1 MATIYKRLSIDVAE
15 SNTFQSIIAKQY
27 DSKSRFITAKLLNE
41 GTELVVPNTAVV
53 TINAL
58 RPDNQAQAFAGT
70 VNEDGS
76 VTVPITAWILELDG
90 SVTCDISVIDSTTDE
105 KLTTTAF
112 TISVE
117 AASYSGSDIEDD
129 ENYNILVSLIIDVQN
144 AILGANTA
152 AENANI
158 KAALADEKATLAD
171 QKATLADEKATA
183 ANTAA
188 ANADKATQN
197 ADKATANAN
206 TAAQG
211 ATSAADIANTSAES
225 ANEAAARANTA
236 AQVIEDGLNASDISY
251 DNTLSGLDS
260 TNVKNALDEIVV
272 KLGGVVKCESWADV
286 QKIVR
291 LGLAPKVFK
300 IGEQLECA
308 NKSGGKLVWDIIGF
322 DHDVPVDSEYKHSM
336 TIQLHDCHTFAV
348 FDARE
353 ALFYAETDLAAGIYN
368 FEVVTQ
374 PWYTADNGKTFQFT
388 LVNDLP
394 AGSQIVLD
402 MTYNQTLDGKKV
414 KVYSGATSTTV
425 VEEAVISVG
434 NGGTALGKT
443 NGTVENLNHIQR
455 AIMGYN
461 RWTHSGLR
469 QWLNTDAAANTWWTP
484 QNIFDRQPSNSTSA
498 GFLSVVDDEL
508 RAVIGTV
515 TKRNALNKVTDG
527 GGYEDS
533 EELMFLLSRSELY
546 GGLENSI
553 NEGDPYPY
561 YSDYSDLSA
570 PGTAEDSNRIKYRNG
585 SAQYWWQRSCHS
597 GYAHLVR
604 YVYPTGFIGDSVA
617 DYSSGVAPACNII

>member
-1 MATIYKRLSIDVAE
+1 MVTIYKKLSIDVAE
-15 SNTFQSIIAKQY
+15 NNTFQSIIAKQY

-41 GTELVVPNTAVV
+41 GAELVVPNTAVV

-90 SVTCDISVIDSTTDE
+90 LVTCDISVIDSTTEE

-117 AASYSGSDIEDD
+117 AASYSGSDIEED
-129 ENYNILVSLIIDVQN
+129 ENYDILVSLIVDVQT
-144 AILGANTA
+144 AITGATTAADNANT
-152 AENANI
+152 
-158 KAALADEKATLAD
+158 KAALANEKATLAD
-171 QKATLADEKATA
+171 QKATLADQKATA

-188 ANADKATQN
+188 RDANTAKANADTATDN
-197 ADKATANAN
+197 ANA
-206 TAAQG
+206 AAQT
-211 ATSAADIANTSAES
+211 ATSAAES
-225 ANEAAARANTA
+225 ANSAANRANAAAQT
-236 AQVIEDGLNASDISY
+236 IEDGLQASNISY
-251 DNTLSGLDS
+251 DNQVSGLDS

-272 KLGGVVKCESWADV
+272 KFGNVVKVENWADV
-286 QKIVR
+286 QKVVR
-291 LGLAPKVFK
+291 NGLASKVFK
-300 IGEQLECA
+300 IGEQLECE

-322 DHDVPVDSEYKHSM
+322 DHDVPVDSNYQHSM
-336 TIQLHDCHTFAV
+336 TIQLHDCYTSAQ

-353 ALFYAETDLAAGIYN
+353 ALFYAETDLAAGTYN

-388 LVNDLP
+388 LVNALP

-402 MTYNQTLDGKKV
+402 VTYNQTLDGKKV

-425 VEEAVISVG
+425 VEEAVISIG
-434 NGGTALGKT
+434 NGGTALGKS

-484 QNIFDRQPSNSTSA
+484 KNIFDRQPSNSTSA

-508 RAVIGTV
+508 RAVIGNV
-515 TKRNALNKVTDG
+515 TKRNALNTVTDG

-546 GGLENSI
+546 GGLENGI

-570 PGTAEDSNRIKYRNG
+570 PGTAADSNRIKYRGG
-585 SAQYWWQRSCHS
+585 SAQYWWQRSCYS
-597 GYAHLVR
+597 GYAHVVRLVG
-604 YVYPTGFIGDSVA
+604 PTGNVDYDSA
-617 DYSSGVAPACNII
+617 HYSSGVAPACNII